1 MRNCFPA
8 PGATALSGGGEDAA
22 NRLAPPCATI
32 SIGLFISAFIP
43 VLSEEPDLPEM
54 SRRYRFNSGFRA
66 VGRTGSTNTA
76 IQPVKSHGVAERCA
90 NSGRMSGCEGVES
103 ADPRASREA
112 RLWRD
117 KPWL

>member
-1 MRNCFPA
+1 
-8 PGATALSGGGEDAA
+8 
-22 NRLAPPCATI
+22 
-32 SIGLFISAFIP
+32 FIP

-117 KPWL
+117 KPWLEDPGMRQAHTRTPLSMATAPSARPGS